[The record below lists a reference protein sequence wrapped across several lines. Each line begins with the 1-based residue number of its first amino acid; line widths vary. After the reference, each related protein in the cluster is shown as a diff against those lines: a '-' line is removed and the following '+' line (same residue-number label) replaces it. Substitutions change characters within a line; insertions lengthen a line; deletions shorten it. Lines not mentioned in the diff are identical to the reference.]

1 MKTFYAVV
9 FSLAA
14 IFFSLLGTGCNKP
27 DPFINSVTEL
37 RQNVYEG
44 ASENYKLKAAY
55 GYDETLAGDRAYRL
69 TFLLCD
75 KTSSAETYTLTFNSE
90 KLSFTEDFKFSPVTG
105 TLKTSVAI
113 ENFTDNEFNVTVSTG
128 GAAETVTLKSL
139 VSGGAIDYKT
149 ALVYLK
155 KSQPELIALYNDE
168 NGEFNGKVTARILVK
183 NEKPYWYIGLKNQNG
198 ALKALLVDGLSGNV
212 LAVREVF

>member
-1 MKTFYAVV
+1 MKNFFILIISFITAFFA
-9 FSLAA
+9 LTGAA
-14 IFFSLLGTGCNKP
+14 CNKP
-27 DPFINSVTEL
+27 DPLINSVTEL

-44 ASENYKLKAAY
+44 VSESYRLKAAY
-55 GYDETLAGDRAYRL
+55 GYEENEKSERFYLL
-69 TFLLCD
+69 TFLLCN
-75 KTSSAETYTLTFNSE
+75 KTSSAGTYTLTFNSE
-90 KLSFTEDFKFSPVTG
+90 KLSFTEDFKYSPVTG

-128 GAAETVTLKSL
+128 GIAETVTLKSL

-168 NGEFNGKVTARILVK
+168 NGDFAGKVTARILVK

>member
-1 MKTFYAVV
+1 MKNFFTVIS
-9 FSLAA
+9 SLIIAFAA
-14 IFFSLLGTGCNKP
+14 LTGASCGKP

-44 ASENYKLKAAY
+44 VSDNYKLKAAY
-55 GYDETLAGDRAYRL
+55 GYEDNEKNERVYRL

-75 KTSSAETYTLTFNSE
+75 KTSSAGTYTLTFNSGE
-90 KLSFTEDFKFSPVTG
+90 LSFTEDFKYSPVTG

-139 VSGGAIDYKT
+139 VTGGAMDYKT
-149 ALVYLK
+149 ALTYLK

-168 NGEFNGKVTARILVK
+168 NGDFSGKVTARILVK
-183 NEKPYWYIGLKNQNG
+183 NEKPYWYVGLKNESG
-198 ALKALLVDGLSGNV
+198 ALKALLVDGLTGEV

>member
-75 KTSSAETYTLTFNSE
+75 KTSSAETYTLTFNSGE
-90 KLSFTEDFKFSPVTG
+90 LNFTEDFKFSPVTG
-105 TLKTSVAI
+105 TLKTCVAI
-113 ENFTDNEFNVTVSTG
+113 ENFTASAFCVTVSTG
-128 GAAETVTLKSL
+128 GTSESVTLKTL
-139 VSGGAIDYKT
+139 VLSRALDYKT
-149 ALVYLK
+149 ALICLK
-155 KSQPELIALYNDE
+155 KSQPELVALYNGE

-183 NEKPYWYIGLKNQNG
+183 NEKPYWYVGLKNENG
-198 ALKALLVDGLSGNV
+198 ALKALLVDGLTGEV